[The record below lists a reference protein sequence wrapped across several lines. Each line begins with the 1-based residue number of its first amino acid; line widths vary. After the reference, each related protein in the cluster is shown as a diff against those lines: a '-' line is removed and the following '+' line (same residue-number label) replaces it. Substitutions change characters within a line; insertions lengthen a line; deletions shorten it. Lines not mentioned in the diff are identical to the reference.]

1 MPAYKTIIMELILE
15 QPSLYE
21 KLRSGKRLLPAI
33 DDYATL
39 LKASH
44 EEWKEQLSQSRP
56 GSDPIQIASEA
67 LEIACKELEER
78 LASASKADEGEPLSL
93 DAAMN
98 FIRRHTPTA

>member
-1 MPAYKTIIMELILE
+1 MHYKTITMELILE
-15 QPSLYE
+15 QPALYE
-21 KLRSGKRLLPAI
+21 KLRSSKRLLPAI

-44 EEWKEQLSQSRP
+44 DAWKEQLSQSRP

-67 LEIACKELEER
+67 LEIASKELEER
-78 LASASKADEGEPLSL
+78 LASASKAGEGEPLSL

-98 FIRRHTPTA
+98 FIRRLTPTA